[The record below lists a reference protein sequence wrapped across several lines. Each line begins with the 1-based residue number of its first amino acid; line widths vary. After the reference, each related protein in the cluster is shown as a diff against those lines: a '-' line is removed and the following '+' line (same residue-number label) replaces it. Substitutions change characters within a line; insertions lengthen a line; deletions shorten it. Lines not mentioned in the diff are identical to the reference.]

1 MKLKH
6 HRDVFVMVASGRE
19 IYPFR
24 EPHEIAPHLELVD
37 VAHHLQNIGRF
48 AGGTRRFYCVAQHSV
63 LCAHVAAS
71 YFQGLGPS
79 SPLPW
84 WEASLVMA
92 FHDGPEYVVND
103 LPGPIKSVAP
113 WCPDPEG
120 SGETLSLDAYHLAE
134 NNVWNA
140 FVQRFELHAYGIG
153 MPEWLD
159 PIDKAV
165 LRAEMDVLMPPT
177 RSPVPVDPRFERF
190 LPRLRSILKAG
201 TWPSDTGAPR
211 FLNCVNRLLAFRK
224 RGGVA

>member
-6 HRDVFVMVASGRE
+6 HRDVFVTVASGRT

-24 EPHEIAPHLELVD
+24 DPSEIAEHIELAD
-37 VAHHLQNIGRF
+37 VAHHLQNLCRF

-63 LCAHVAAS
+63 LCAHVAAT
-71 YFQGLGPS
+71 YFRSLGES

-92 FHDGPEYVVND
+92 VHDGPEYVVND
-103 LPGPIKSVAP
+103 LPGPIKVVEP
-113 WCPDPEG
+113 WRPEG
-120 SGETLSLDAYHLAE
+120 ATETISLDAYHLAE
-134 NNVWNA
+134 SNVWRA
-140 FVQRFELHAYGIG
+140 FIRKFALHAPEDG

-165 LRAEMDVLMPPT
+165 LRAEMDVLFPPV
-177 RSPVPVDPRFERF
+177 RHPVPVDPRFERF

-211 FLNCVNRLLAFRK
+211 FLNCVNRLLAFRTS
-224 RGGVA
+224 GGAA